1 MKLAAIVL
9 ATFALSACSGDSR
22 SYGRGVPE
30 NPVAPPVPIDP
41 VSPPAPNASAW
52 LWGFVVDG
60 SGVCI
65 EGATVRVVR
74 GQREGESVV
83 QSTPCDAWGYAGGF
97 YFGKLTPG
105 VEMTLRASV
114 RGYVDE
120 EVTMMPNAGGGS
132 TFTIVPTPQAPINRS
147 R

>member
-9 ATFALSACSGDSR
+9 AAFTLSACSGDSR
-22 SYGRGVPE
+22 SYGGGVRG
-30 NPVAPPVPIDP
+30 NPVAPPVPIVP
-41 VSPPAPNASAW
+41 ESPPAPNASGW
-52 LWGFVVDG
+52 LWGFVVKD

-65 EGATVRVVR
+65 EDAIVRVVQ
-74 GQREGESVV
+74 GQHVGDSVA
-83 QSTPCDAWGYAGGF
+83 QSTPCDAWAYGGGF

-105 VEMTLRASV
+105 VAVTLRASAP
-114 RGYVDE
+114 GYVDE
-120 EVTMMPNAGGGS
+120 DVTMMPNAGAGS